1 MPNQKIVYMSI
12 LILLNV
18 ILAILIIRSP
28 NFQNMFDD
36 NYIERQKLQERFC

>member
-1 MPNQKIVYMSI
+1 MPNQRIVYMSI

-36 NYIERQKLQERFC
+36 NHVERQKLEARFC

>member
-1 MPNQKIVYMSI
+1 MPNQRIVYMSI

-18 ILAILIIRSP
+18 MLGILIIRSQK
-28 NFQNMFDD
+28 FQNMFDD